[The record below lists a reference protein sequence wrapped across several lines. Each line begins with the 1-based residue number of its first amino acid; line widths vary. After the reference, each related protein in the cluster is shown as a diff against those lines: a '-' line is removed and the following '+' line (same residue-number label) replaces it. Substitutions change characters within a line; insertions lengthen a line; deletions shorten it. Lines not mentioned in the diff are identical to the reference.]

1 MSETSPAGTRG
12 PRAAAKSPGSAR
24 RWIVRIVVVV
34 AILGLCGL
42 AYRLLLAKPD
52 RPRFITQKITRGD
65 LAQVV
70 NATGTLQPLLLSPVG
85 SQVSGIVWK
94 LHADYNDQVKKGQ
107 TLVELDPALFQT
119 EVKRQEANYASAVAQ
134 VARSRADLANASK
147 IAGRARELAAK
158 NYIARAELDTAEAQE
173 RSGKAA
179 VEGAEAGV
187 KLAQAALDKARL
199 DLKNSVILSPVDG
212 VVIARNVEIGQ
223 AVVASFQAPN
233 LFQIAG
239 DLAKMQVLANVDEAD
254 IGYLQVGAVA
264 QFTVD
269 SYRGRRF
276 SAKVA
281 QVRNAAQ
288 TVQNVVT
295 YVVVLD
301 VDNAELLL
309 RPGMTANVRVE
320 VARRDS
326 ALLLPNAALRF
337 KPRLGG
343 ASSGSGGSEARGGA
357 REGGKRE
364 GGPAGAQ
371 NGGQAGAQNG
381 NQAGGPSG
389 PKSGGRRHAEGAE
402 AEAGT
407 PATVYTTSL
416 EGAQPVH
423 IRIGISDGMS
433 TEILSGLDEGTEVIT
448 DVMRSTGSSGSPP
461 AGGMGAPRPAGGG
474 GVRRGGF

>member
-1 MSETSPAGTRG
+1 MSETSPPRPQG
-12 PRAAAKSPGSAR
+12 PRAVAKSSGSAR
-24 RWIVRIVVVV
+24 RWIVRIVVVAV
-34 AILGLCGL
+34 LLGLCVL
-42 AYRLLLAKPD
+42 AYRLLFAKPD
-52 RPRFITQKITRGD
+52 RARFITQKITRGD
-65 LAQVV
+65 LVQVV

-119 EVKRQEANYASAVAQ
+119 EVKRQEANYASAVAM
-134 VARSRADLANASK
+134 VARSRADLANARK
-147 IAGRARELAAK
+147 VAGRARELAAK

-173 RSGKAA
+173 RSGQAA

-276 SAKVA
+276 TAKVA

-301 VDNAELLL
+301 VDNADLLL

-320 VARRDS
+320 VARRDN

-343 ASSGSGGSEARGGA
+343 ASGGAGGGEARGGGQGGGA

-364 GGPAGAQ
+364 GG
-371 NGGQAGAQNG
+371 QAGAQNG
-381 NQAGGPSG
+381 AKNG
-389 PKSGGRRHAEGAE
+389 GGRRRAEGAQGAE
-402 AEAGT
+402 PEAGT

-416 EGAQPVH
+416 EGPQPAH

-433 TEILSGLDEGTEVIT
+433 TEILSGLDEGAEVIT
-448 DVMRSTGSSGSPP
+448 DVMRSTTGSSPP
-461 AGGMGAPRPAGGG
+461 AGGMGGMGAPRPAGGG